1 MKKKIALTLLIVVIL
16 LGIGGVYAYFATNAF
31 KTDKELFFS
40 YMTSDWLSDLKDENL
55 KEYIKKQENNAYTN
69 KGSIALEVQDD
80 GSISDETLQMIKNSK
95 ITFEGKTDNSKKIAE
110 QTLTMELAQGINIP
124 VKVRRDG
131 ETLGIQSNLLNTK
144 FIAVR
149 NENLKNLLERLGA
162 DAEDV
167 PDKIDFE
174 ESTFTE
180 SEIKKLKEKY
190 FSILDE
196 NLDEE
201 LFSKEKEN
209 DQTIIKLSMTE
220 EKAKDVLI
228 KIFQTIRDDE
238 ILLKKFS
245 GVIDRGDLKPQLDHL
260 VDELK
265 DIEPDEKTTFEMK
278 LSIKSKKVEKVEMNI
293 KEGENITANIL
304 IENSQNKL
312 SIKAYDEGD
321 SILELQIEKETNEND
336 VAYKIDIKTDLDTEL
351 ADQEKAEIHLTVQYK
366 NLATLDNV
374 EENYELKLS
383 TQDYDESNTDLKLN
397 YTNVKQFS
405 SNIKVEGINSENSIT
420 LNDATDD
427 EIDELLITIYKN
439 LGLY

>member
-95 ITFEGKTDNSKKIAE
+95 ITLEGKTDNSKKIAE

-167 PDKIDFE
+167 PDKIYFE

-180 SEIKKLKEKY
+180 SEIKELKEKY

-238 ILLKKFS
+238 TLLKKFS
-245 GVIDRGDLKPQLDHL
+245 GVIDRDDLKQQIDDL

-405 SNIKVEGINSENSIT
+405 SNIKVEGINSENAIT
-420 LNDATDD
+420 LNDATDN

>member
-69 KGSIALEVQDD
+69 KGSIALEVQDE

-245 GVIDRGDLKPQLDHL
+245 GVIDKDDLKQQIDDL

-278 LSIKSKKVEKVEMNI
+278 ISVKSKKVEKIEMNI
-293 KEGENITANIL
+293 KEDENITANIL
-304 IENSQNKL
+304 IENSENKV
-312 SIKAYDEGD
+312 SIKVYDEGD
-321 SILELQIEKETNEND
+321 SILELQIEKETNGND
-336 VAYKIDIKTDLDTEL
+336 VTYKIDVKTDLDTEL

-383 TQDYDESNTDLKLN
+383 TQDYYESNTDLKLN

-405 SNIKVEGINSENSIT
+405 SNIEIEGINGENAIT

>member
-180 SEIKKLKEKY
+180 SEIKELKEKY

-238 ILLKKFS
+238 TLLKKFS
-245 GVIDRGDLKPQLDHL
+245 GVIDKDDLKQQIDDL

-336 VAYKIDIKTDLDTEL
+336 ATYKIDIKTDLDTEL

-383 TQDYDESNTDLKLN
+383 TQDYYESNTDLKLN

-405 SNIKVEGINSENSIT
+405 SNIEIEGINGENAIT

>member
-1 MKKKIALTLLIVVIL
+1 M
-16 LGIGGVYAYFATNAF
+16 
-31 KTDKELFFS
+31 
-40 YMTSDWLSDLKDENL
+40 
-55 KEYIKKQENNAYTN
+55 
-69 KGSIALEVQDD
+69 
-80 GSISDETLQMIKNSK
+80 
-95 ITFEGKTDNSKKIAE
+95 
-110 QTLTMELAQGINIP
+110 
-124 VKVRRDG
+124 
-131 ETLGIQSNLLNTK
+131 
-144 FIAVR
+144 
-149 NENLKNLLERLGA
+149 KNLLERLGA

-180 SEIKKLKEKY
+180 SEIKELKEKY

-201 LFSKEKEN
+201 LFSKEKAN
-209 DQTIIKLSMTE
+209 DQTTIKLSMTE

-238 ILLKKFS
+238 TLLKKFS
-245 GVIDRGDLKPQLDHL
+245 GVIDKDDLKQQIDDL

-278 LSIKSKKVEKVEMNI
+278 ISVKSKKVEKIEMNI
-293 KEGENITANIL
+293 KEDENITANIL

-336 VAYKIDIKTDLDTEL
+336 VTYKIDIKTDLDTEL

-383 TQDYDESNTDLKLN
+383 TQDYYESNTDLKLN
-397 YTNVKQFS
+397 YTNVKQFNS
-405 SNIKVEGINSENSIT
+405 KIEIEGINSENAIT

>member
-16 LGIGGVYAYFATNAF
+16 LGIGGVYAYFATNVF

-69 KGSIALEVQDD
+69 KGSIALEVQDE

-245 GVIDRGDLKPQLDHL
+245 GVIDKDDLKQQIDDL

-278 LSIKSKKVEKVEMNI
+278 ISVKSKKVEKIEMNI
-293 KEGENITANIL
+293 KEDENITANIL
-304 IENSQNKL
+304 IENSENKVP
-312 SIKAYDEGD
+312 IKVYDEGD
-321 SILELQIEKETNEND
+321 SILELQIEKETNGND
-336 VAYKIDIKTDLDTEL
+336 VTYKIDVKTDLDTEL

-383 TQDYDESNTDLKLN
+383 TQDYYESNTDLKLN

-405 SNIKVEGINSENSIT
+405 SNIEIEGINGENAIT

>member
-1 MKKKIALTLLIVVIL
+1 MHILQQMLL
-16 LGIGGVYAYFATNAF
+16 N
-31 KTDKELFFS
+31 
-40 YMTSDWLSDLKDENL
+40 ENL

-180 SEIKKLKEKY
+180 SEIKELKEKY

-238 ILLKKFS
+238 TLLKKFS
-245 GVIDRGDLKPQLDHL
+245 GVIDRDDLKQQIDDL

-405 SNIKVEGINSENSIT
+405 SNIKVEGINSENAIT
-420 LNDATDD
+420 LNDATDN

>member
-1 MKKKIALTLLIVVIL
+1 
-16 LGIGGVYAYFATNAF
+16 
-31 KTDKELFFS
+31 
-40 YMTSDWLSDLKDENL
+40 MTSDWLSDLKDENL

-180 SEIKKLKEKY
+180 SEIKELKEKY

-238 ILLKKFS
+238 TLLKKFS
-245 GVIDRGDLKPQLDHL
+245 GVIDRDDLKQQIDDL

-405 SNIKVEGINSENSIT
+405 SNIKVEGINSENAIT
-420 LNDATDD
+420 LNDATDN

>member
-16 LGIGGVYAYFATNAF
+16 LGIGSVYAYFATNAF

-55 KEYIKKQENNAYTN
+55 KEYIKKQDNNAYTN
-69 KGSIALEVQDD
+69 KGCIALEVQDD

-180 SEIKKLKEKY
+180 SEIKELKEKY

-238 ILLKKFS
+238 TLLKKFS
-245 GVIDRGDLKPQLDHL
+245 GVIDRDDLKQQIDDL

-405 SNIKVEGINSENSIT
+405 SNIKVEGINSENAIT
-420 LNDATDD
+420 LNDATDN
-427 EIDELLITIYKN
+427 EINELLITIYKN

>member
-31 KTDKELFFS
+31 KTDKELFLS

-69 KGSIALEVQDD
+69 KGIIALEVQDD

-180 SEIKKLKEKY
+180 SEIKELKEKY

-238 ILLKKFS
+238 TLLKKFS
-245 GVIDRGDLKPQLDHL
+245 GVIDRDDLKQQIDDL

-405 SNIKVEGINSENSIT
+405 SNIKVEGINSENAIT

>member
-16 LGIGGVYAYFATNAF
+16 LGIGGVYAYFATNVF

-69 KGSIALEVQDD
+69 KGSIALEVQDE

-245 GVIDRGDLKPQLDHL
+245 GVIDKDDLKQQIDDL

-278 LSIKSKKVEKVEMNI
+278 ISVKSKKVEKIEMNI
-293 KEGENITANIL
+293 KEDENITANIL

>member
-40 YMTSDWLSDLKDENL
+40 YMTSDWLIDLKDENL

-245 GVIDRGDLKPQLDHL
+245 GVIDRDDLKQQIDDL

>member
-1 MKKKIALTLLIVVIL
+1 M
-16 LGIGGVYAYFATNAF
+16 
-31 KTDKELFFS
+31 
-40 YMTSDWLSDLKDENL
+40 
-55 KEYIKKQENNAYTN
+55 
-69 KGSIALEVQDD
+69 
-80 GSISDETLQMIKNSK
+80 
-95 ITFEGKTDNSKKIAE
+95 
-110 QTLTMELAQGINIP
+110 
-124 VKVRRDG
+124 
-131 ETLGIQSNLLNTK
+131 
-144 FIAVR
+144 
-149 NENLKNLLERLGA
+149 KNLLERLGA

-167 PDKIDFE
+167 PDKIDFA

-180 SEIKKLKEKY
+180 SEIKELKEKY

-209 DQTIIKLSMTE
+209 DQTTIKLSMTE

-238 ILLKKFS
+238 TLLKKFS
-245 GVIDRGDLKPQLDHL
+245 GVIDKDDLKQQIDDL

-278 LSIKSKKVEKVEMNI
+278 ISVKSKKVEKIEMNI
-293 KEGENITANIL
+293 KEDEDITANIL
-304 IENSQNKL
+304 IENSENKV
-312 SIKAYDEGD
+312 SIKVYDEGD
-321 SILELQIEKETNEND
+321 SILELQIEKETNGND
-336 VAYKIDIKTDLDTEL
+336 VTYKIDVKTDLDTEL

-383 TQDYDESNTDLKLN
+383 TQDYYESNTDLKLN

-405 SNIKVEGINSENSIT
+405 SNIEIEGINGENAIT

>member
-16 LGIGGVYAYFATNAF
+16 LGIGGVYAYFATNVF

-69 KGSIALEVQDD
+69 KGSIALEVQDE

-110 QTLTMELAQGINIP
+110 QTLTMELSQGINIP

-180 SEIKKLKEKY
+180 SEIKELKEKY

-238 ILLKKFS
+238 TLLKKFS
-245 GVIDRGDLKPQLDHL
+245 GVIDKDDLKQQIDDL

-351 ADQEKAEIHLTVQYK
+351 ADQEKAGIHLTVQYK

-383 TQDYDESNTDLKLN
+383 TQDYDESNTDFKLN

-405 SNIKVEGINSENSIT
+405 SNIKVEEINSENAIT

>member
-131 ETLGIQSNLLNTK
+131 ETLGIQLNLLNTK

-180 SEIKKLKEKY
+180 SEIKELKEKY

-238 ILLKKFS
+238 TLLKKFS
-245 GVIDRGDLKPQLDHL
+245 GVIDRDDLKQQIDDL

-405 SNIKVEGINSENSIT
+405 SNIKVEGINSENAIT
-420 LNDATDD
+420 LNDATDN

>member
-180 SEIKKLKEKY
+180 SEIKELKEKY

-209 DQTIIKLSMTE
+209 DQTIIKLSKTE

-238 ILLKKFS
+238 TLLKKFS
-245 GVIDRGDLKPQLDHL
+245 GVIDRDDLKQQIDDL

-405 SNIKVEGINSENSIT
+405 SNIKVEGINSENAIT
-420 LNDATDD
+420 LNDATDN

>member
-16 LGIGGVYAYFATNAF
+16 LGIGGVYAYFATSAF

-40 YMTSDWLSDLKDENL
+40 YMTSDLLSNLKDENL

-80 GSISDETLQMIKNSK
+80 GSISDETLQIIKNSK
-95 ITFEGKTDNSKKIAE
+95 VTFEGKTDNSKKVAE

-149 NENLKNLLERLGA
+149 NENLKNLIERLGA

-180 SEIKKLKEKY
+180 SEIKELKEKY

-209 DQTIIKLSMTE
+209 DQTTIKLSMTE

-238 ILLKKFS
+238 TLLKKFS
-245 GVIDRGDLKPQLDHL
+245 GVIDKDDLKQQIDDL

-278 LSIKSKKVEKVEMNI
+278 ISVKSKRVEKIEMNI
-293 KEGENITANIL
+293 KEDENITANIL

-336 VAYKIDIKTDLDTEL
+336 VTYKIDIKTNLDTEL

-383 TQDYDESNTDLKLN
+383 TQDYAESNTDLKLN
-397 YTNVKQFS
+397 YTNVKQFNS
-405 SNIKVEGINSENSIT
+405 KIEIEGINSENAIT

>member
-16 LGIGGVYAYFATNAF
+16 LGIGSVYAYFATNAF

-55 KEYIKKQENNAYTN
+55 KEYIKKQDNNAYTN

-180 SEIKKLKEKY
+180 SEIKELKEKY

-238 ILLKKFS
+238 TLLKKFS
-245 GVIDRGDLKPQLDHL
+245 GVIDKDDLKQQIDDL

-293 KEGENITANIL
+293 KEGENIKANIL
-304 IENSQNKL
+304 IEKSQNKL

-405 SNIKVEGINSENSIT
+405 SNIKVEGINSENAIT
-420 LNDATDD
+420 LNDATDN

>member
-16 LGIGGVYAYFATNAF
+16 LGIGGVYAYFATNVF

-69 KGSIALEVQDD
+69 KGSIALEVQDE

-180 SEIKKLKEKY
+180 SEIKELKEKY

-245 GVIDRGDLKPQLDHL
+245 GVIDRDDLKQQIDDL

-304 IENSQNKL
+304 IENNQNKL

-351 ADQEKAEIHLTVQYK
+351 ADQEKAGIHLTVQYK

-383 TQDYDESNTDLKLN
+383 TQDYDESNTDFKLN

-405 SNIKVEGINSENSIT
+405 SNIKVEGINSENAIT

>member
-180 SEIKKLKEKY
+180 SEIKELKEKY

-238 ILLKKFS
+238 TLLKKFS
-245 GVIDRGDLKPQLDHL
+245 GVIDRDDLKQQIDDL

-405 SNIKVEGINSENSIT
+405 SNIEIEGINGENAIT

>member
-180 SEIKKLKEKY
+180 SEIKELKEKY
-190 FSILDE
+190 FSIDE

-228 KIFQTIRDDE
+228 KIFHTIRDDE
-238 ILLKKFS
+238 TLLKKFS
-245 GVIDRGDLKPQLDHL
+245 GVIDRDDLKQQIDDL

-405 SNIKVEGINSENSIT
+405 SNIKVEGINSENAIT
-420 LNDATDD
+420 LNDATDN

>member
-180 SEIKKLKEKY
+180 SEIKELKEKY

-238 ILLKKFS
+238 TLLKKFS
-245 GVIDRGDLKPQLDHL
+245 GVIDRDDLKQQIDDL

-427 EIDELLITIYKN
+427 EIDELLITLYKN

>member
-31 KTDKELFFS
+31 KTDKELFFA

-180 SEIKKLKEKY
+180 SEIKELKEKY

-238 ILLKKFS
+238 TLLKKFS
-245 GVIDRGDLKPQLDHL
+245 GVIDRDDLKQQIDDL

-383 TQDYDESNTDLKLN
+383 TQDYYESNTDLKLN

-405 SNIKVEGINSENSIT
+405 SNIEIEGINGENAIT

>member
-31 KTDKELFFS
+31 KTDKELFLS

-95 ITFEGKTDNSKKIAE
+95 VTFEGKTDNSKKIAE

-180 SEIKKLKEKY
+180 SEIKELKEKY

-209 DQTIIKLSMTE
+209 DQTTIKLSMTE

-238 ILLKKFS
+238 TLLKKFS
-245 GVIDRGDLKPQLDHL
+245 GVIDKDDLKQQIDDF

-278 LSIKSKKVEKVEMNI
+278 ISVKSKKVEKIEMNI
-293 KEGENITANIL
+293 KEDENITANIL

-336 VAYKIDIKTDLDTEL
+336 VTYKIDIKTDLDTEL

-405 SNIKVEGINSENSIT
+405 SNIKVEGINSENATT

>member
-80 GSISDETLQMIKNSK
+80 GSISDETLQMIKNNK
-95 ITFEGKTDNSKKIAE
+95 VTFEGKTDNSKKIAE
-110 QTLTMELAQGINIP
+110 QTRTMELAQGINIP

-149 NENLKNLLERLGA
+149 NENLKSLLERLGA

-180 SEIKKLKEKY
+180 SEIKELKEKY

-209 DQTIIKLSMTE
+209 DQTTIKLSMTE
-220 EKAKDVLI
+220 EKAQDVLI
-228 KIFQTIRDDE
+228 KIFQTTRDDE
-238 ILLKKFS
+238 TLLKKFS
-245 GVIDRGDLKPQLDHL
+245 GVIDKDDLKQQIDDL

-278 LSIKSKKVEKVEMNI
+278 ISVKSKKVEKIEMNI
-293 KEGENITANIL
+293 KEDENITANIL
-304 IENSQNKL
+304 IENSENKV
-312 SIKAYDEGD
+312 SIKVYDEGD
-321 SILELQIEKETNEND
+321 SILELQIEKETNGND
-336 VAYKIDIKTDLDTEL
+336 VTYKIDVKTDLDTEL

-383 TQDYDESNTDLKLN
+383 TQDYYESNTDLKLN

-405 SNIKVEGINSENSIT
+405 SNIEIEGINGENAIT

>member
-209 DQTIIKLSMTE
+209 DQIIIKLSMTE

-245 GVIDRGDLKPQLDHL
+245 GVIDRDDLKQQIDDL

>member
-1 MKKKIALTLLIVVIL
+1 
-16 LGIGGVYAYFATNAF
+16 
-31 KTDKELFFS
+31 
-40 YMTSDWLSDLKDENL
+40 
-55 KEYIKKQENNAYTN
+55 
-69 KGSIALEVQDD
+69 
-80 GSISDETLQMIKNSK
+80 
-95 ITFEGKTDNSKKIAE
+95 
-110 QTLTMELAQGINIP
+110 MELAQGINIP

-180 SEIKKLKEKY
+180 SEIKELKEKY

-238 ILLKKFS
+238 TLLKKFS
-245 GVIDRGDLKPQLDHL
+245 GVIDRDDLKQQIDDL

>member
-180 SEIKKLKEKY
+180 SEIKELKEKY

-238 ILLKKFS
+238 TLLKKFS
-245 GVIDRGDLKPQLDHL
+245 GVIDRDDLKQQIDDL

-321 SILELQIEKETNEND
+321 SIFELQIEKETNEND

-405 SNIKVEGINSENSIT
+405 SNIKVEGINSENAIT
-420 LNDATDD
+420 LNDATDN

>member
-31 KTDKELFFS
+31 
-40 YMTSDWLSDLKDENL
+40 
-55 KEYIKKQENNAYTN
+55 TN

-180 SEIKKLKEKY
+180 SEIKELKEKY

-238 ILLKKFS
+238 TLLKKFS
-245 GVIDRGDLKPQLDHL
+245 GVIDRDDLKQQIDDL

-405 SNIKVEGINSENSIT
+405 SNIKVEGINSENAIT
-420 LNDATDD
+420 LNDATDN

>member
-180 SEIKKLKEKY
+180 SEIKELKEKY

-238 ILLKKFS
+238 TLLKKFS
-245 GVIDRGDLKPQLDHL
+245 GVIDRDDLKQQIDDL

-304 IENSQNKL
+304 IENSENKV
-312 SIKAYDEGD
+312 SIKVYDEGD
-321 SILELQIEKETNEND
+321 SILELQIEKETNGND
-336 VAYKIDIKTDLDTEL
+336 VTYKIDVKTDLDTEL

-383 TQDYDESNTDLKLN
+383 TQDYYESNTDLKLN

-405 SNIKVEGINSENSIT
+405 SNIEIEGINGENAIT

>member
-174 ESTFTE
+174 KSTFTE
-180 SEIKKLKEKY
+180 SEIKELKEKY

-238 ILLKKFS
+238 TLLKKFS
-245 GVIDRGDLKPQLDHL
+245 GVIDKDDLKQQIDDL

-278 LSIKSKKVEKVEMNI
+278 ISVKSKKVEKIEMNI
-293 KEGENITANIL
+293 KEDENITANIL
-304 IENSQNKL
+304 IENSENKV
-312 SIKAYDEGD
+312 SIKVYDEGD
-321 SILELQIEKETNEND
+321 SILELQIEKETNGND
-336 VAYKIDIKTDLDTEL
+336 VTYKIDVKTDLDTEL

-383 TQDYDESNTDLKLN
+383 TQDYYESNTDLKLN

-405 SNIKVEGINSENSIT
+405 SNIEIEGINGENAIT

>member
-16 LGIGGVYAYFATNAF
+16 LGIGGVYAYFATNVF

-69 KGSIALEVQDD
+69 KGSIALEVQDE

-180 SEIKKLKEKY
+180 SEIKELKEKY

-238 ILLKKFS
+238 TLLKKFS
-245 GVIDRGDLKPQLDHL
+245 GVIDRDDLKQQIDDL

>member
-180 SEIKKLKEKY
+180 SEIKELKEKY

-238 ILLKKFS
+238 TLLKKFS
-245 GVIDRGDLKPQLDHL
+245 GVIDRDDLKQQIDDL

-405 SNIKVEGINSENSIT
+405 SNIKVEGINSENATT

>member
-245 GVIDRGDLKPQLDHL
+245 GVIDRDDLKQQIDDL

-383 TQDYDESNTDLKLN
+383 TQDYDESNTDLVVKAFKYIAEKGTAVIVVTHNKFLSFGTDTTYTLRGGKLYN
-397 YTNVKQFS
+397 
-405 SNIKVEGINSENSIT
+405 E
-420 LNDATDD
+420 
-427 EIDELLITIYKN
+427 
-439 LGLY
+439 

>member
-16 LGIGGVYAYFATNAF
+16 LGIGGVYAYFATNVF

-69 KGSIALEVQDD
+69 KGSIALEVQDE

-124 VKVRRDG
+124 VKVRSDG

-245 GVIDRGDLKPQLDHL
+245 GVIDKDDLKQQIDDL

-304 IENSQNKL
+304 IENNQNKL

-351 ADQEKAEIHLTVQYK
+351 ADQEKAGIHLTVQYK

-383 TQDYDESNTDLKLN
+383 TQDYDESNTDFKLN

>member
-16 LGIGGVYAYFATNAF
+16 LGIGSVYAYFATNAF

-180 SEIKKLKEKY
+180 SEIKELKEKY

-238 ILLKKFS
+238 TLLKKFS
-245 GVIDRGDLKPQLDHL
+245 GVIDKDDLKQQIDDL

-304 IENSQNKL
+304 IENSQNKF

-336 VAYKIDIKTDLDTEL
+336 VVYKIDIKTDLDTEL

-405 SNIKVEGINSENSIT
+405 SNIKVEGINSENAIT

>member
-16 LGIGGVYAYFATNAF
+16 LGIGGVYAYFATNVF

-69 KGSIALEVQDD
+69 KGSIALEVQDE

-180 SEIKKLKEKY
+180 SEIKELKEKY

-238 ILLKKFS
+238 TLLKKFS
-245 GVIDRGDLKPQLDHL
+245 GVIDKDDLKQQIDDL

-351 ADQEKAEIHLTVQYK
+351 ADQEKAGIHITVQYK

-383 TQDYDESNTDLKLN
+383 TQDYDESNTDFKLN

-405 SNIKVEGINSENSIT
+405 SNIKVEEINSENAIT

>member
-16 LGIGGVYAYFATNAF
+16 LGIGGVYAYFATNVF

-69 KGSIALEVQDD
+69 KGSIALEVQDE

-245 GVIDRGDLKPQLDHL
+245 GVIDRDDLKQQIDDL

-405 SNIKVEGINSENSIT
+405 SNIKVEGINSENSVT

>member
-238 ILLKKFS
+238 TLLKKFS
-245 GVIDRGDLKPQLDHL
+245 GVIDRDDLKQQIDDL

>member
-16 LGIGGVYAYFATNAF
+16 LGIGSVYAYFATNAF

-55 KEYIKKQENNAYTN
+55 KEYIKKQDNNAYTN

-180 SEIKKLKEKY
+180 SEIKELKEKY

-238 ILLKKFS
+238 TLLKKFS
-245 GVIDRGDLKPQLDHL
+245 GVIDRDDLKQQIDDL

-265 DIEPDEKTTFEMK
+265 DIEPDEKITFEMK

-405 SNIKVEGINSENSIT
+405 SNIKVEGINSENAIT
-420 LNDATDD
+420 LNDATDN